1 VRRGEEMMSWFCG
14 KKTLVVDAHSSKS
27 LSFMIDIFKISET
40 VSGWKRKCNKWGI
53 QDIEVT
59 WMTFEIIKG
68 CKAGREETRGTYK
81 KFRLVGIQ
89 GEDYIGNLEALYG
102 STRW

>member
-1 VRRGEEMMSWFCG
+1 
-14 KKTLVVDAHSSKS
+14 
-27 LSFMIDIFKISET
+27 
-40 VSGWKRKCNKWGI
+40 
-53 QDIEVT
+53 
-59 WMTFEIIKG
+59 MTFEIIKG

-102 STRW
+102 STR